1 MPRKALSLIL
11 FGLSTLGLTAQS
23 TTLYWVGGNGNWN
36 EPANWSASASGAGS
50 TSLVPTAETQVVL
63 QSTRAGSVEVFIT
76 GAAVCHSLSIAD
88 QALARVLPSGTLSL
102 TAVDDPSR
110 VINAGAVVVQSP
122 PAPGMRSAMTDGPG
136 LWYAPDAL
144 AGDGF
149 TPLSL
154 MDTDCGTGGADP
166 YNIDIQIQSDYNGQA
181 ISCNTASDGALTVNV
196 AGGIGPFSFQWVGG
210 SLPPTFTQSI
220 TGLAAGTYTVLVTD
234 LGQGTI
240 CSETVVLSAPPAIT
254 LLDFTPNPPSC
265 ASLCDGS
272 ATVLAIGGTGTL
284 DYSWSNGETG
294 QVATLL
300 CNGNNTLTVTDANDC
315 VYTTDIALALDTLY
329 ANITIN
335 NILCG
340 GEPDGSAEANPVG
353 GDGGPY
359 TINWSNGDSGPIMSD
374 EFAGIYSA
382 TILDGSGCQ
391 VDTTFEILEEPPMVL
406 TLDDTTEPSCGGSTD
421 GAIFVSVAGGLPPYD
436 TEWTG
441 PGGFT
446 STSEDVI
453 AVGAGAYT
461 LTATDAN
468 GCEQV
473 LGVVLDEP
481 DAVDATAVV
490 TPLSCAGAAD
500 GAIDLTP
507 SGGIAPYDFVWTAL
521 PFFTAFTEDISGLEA
536 GTYNVLI
543 TDQTGCFTLLS
554 YDLTEPD
561 PLQLDLAL
569 TPVTCPGT
577 DDGEID
583 LTIAGGTPEYTVSWD
598 LDGSGTAAS
607 EDLTGL
613 APGTYTVT
621 VIDANDCVETASVT
635 LDDAVAID
643 LSAMATPVSCF
654 GDTDGAIDL
663 TVSGGAPTID
673 LEWTGPSG
681 FTSTSE
687 DLAGLEPGTYAV
699 TATDAGGCVET
710 LDVSIDEPLEI
721 IVNATATP
729 LACADDTNGTIDVDI
744 SGGTAPY
751 DTDWTGPGGFS
762 STDEDLS
769 GLEAGT
775 YTLTVTDANDCQVT
789 VDGEITAPDPTDVAA
804 DVTDILC
811 SGDDTGA
818 IDLTITGGTPG
829 YDTSWMLQGGG
840 TSTAEDLTDL
850 AAGDYEVTVTDG
862 AGCQVVINYTVAE
875 NPPFD
880 LTETI
885 TPLSCAGAADGAI
898 ALTLVGGSL
907 PFDFDWGGPGGFTAA
922 TQDIFG
928 LEAGPYDVDITDAL
942 GCTESFSVM
951 VTEPDAIVLSADITD
966 TSCGNTNDGEIDLTI
981 TAGVSPL
988 DIDWTG
994 PGGFPSSNE
1003 DLTGLEAGTY
1013 DVTVTDA
1020 DGCQQT
1026 SSFDVLPGAVLDITT
1041 ATGDVSCFGA
1051 MDGFLDLTISG
1062 GTPPIDVV
1070 WTLPGGGTVNS
1081 EDLTG
1086 LGPGTYDVTVSDVDG
1101 CAVDLSFDIT
1111 EPFELLVSGDPT
1123 PITCNS
1129 ADDGAVDLTVAGGE
1143 APYDIAWTGPD
1154 GFAATSEDI
1163 SGLAT
1168 GTYEVTVT
1176 DNLGCQQ
1183 VLSFDLSEPGSI
1195 NLIAFDLPVSC
1206 AGEADGSIDMT
1217 VFGGTP
1223 DFTFDWTGPD
1233 GFTANTEDLAGLA
1246 AGTYT
1251 VEVTD
1256 ANGCTQS
1263 QDYDITEPMA
1273 IDTTVDVTD
1282 ITCFGPGS
1290 GAIDLTVT
1298 GGQGP
1303 YTVTWTFPDTSTQV
1317 SEDLTGLDAG
1327 DYEAL
1332 IEDASGCTVTIEATV
1347 NETPAFDVTANVTDA
1362 TCAGLDDGA
1371 IELIITGGVGPYD
1384 VDWGFTTGPTITG
1397 LAAGPY
1403 NATIT
1408 DALGC
1413 TQDLNGIMVDE
1424 AAPIVVDVPHT
1435 NETCPGA
1442 ADGTIDILSITGGT
1456 DPITVSWTGPGGF
1469 TSADNTLS
1477 GLEAGTYDLLVEDAN
1492 GCQYTE
1498 SIEVVAANPLLLTPT
1513 VTDPPCG
1520 GISEISLDLD
1530 GGNGWPTDA
1539 GGTPITDWLVEWTA
1553 DNGFALTENVLNN
1566 STITD
1571 LEAGTYTVTVTDFN
1585 GCSQALNFD
1594 IQNAQALDVQSVVIQ
1609 PGCGD
1614 SDNGS
1619 IELAISGGTAPMDV
1633 SWTADNGLASA
1644 DEDLFGLEAGTYTL
1658 LVTDANGCTWDQTF
1672 ELVSPPAIEY
1682 TLDVTQPLCAGEATG
1697 AVDLNITIGSPPYV
1711 VLWTGPNGFNSPAED
1726 IGSLEPGTYTLGIQ
1740 DASGCAVTTT
1750 VDLTPASPVEVSGV
1764 VTDLLCAGTGTG
1776 AIDITVTGGQ
1786 VPYTFAWTA
1795 LPFFTADTEDLNDV
1809 EAGTYDLVVTDAN
1822 GCEALFSATVSEN
1835 TPITL
1840 TASGTDAT
1848 CGLTDGTLTASAT
1861 GGDEPY
1867 TWSWTDDTD
1876 TEIADTPDVADVAS
1890 GVYTVTLTD
1899 ANGCEEVATVTVSD
1913 SDGPQLDAATS
1924 TPLCNGDTNGNID
1937 LTVTGLDPFTYVWTG
1952 PNGFT
1957 AESEDLT
1964 DLEAGTYAVEVT
1976 DVNGCVATLD
1986 VELTQPDALDT
1997 AAAVTDVS
2005 CGIPGTGAIDLT
2017 VGGGTAP
2024 YTVSWTGPDS
2034 YSADSEDI
2042 TGLNTGT
2049 YTATITDANLCETTL
2064 EVVVDESPALD
2075 VTANVTDVACFGET
2089 TGSIDLV
2096 IGSGTAPFDFVWTG
2110 PEAFDATT
2118 EDLTGLAAGDYTV
2131 DVLDANGCTAQL
2143 TVTLIEVDALEVTI
2157 DETSPSC
2164 LLSNGALE
2172 VQASGGTVAGD
2183 YNYVWTDVD
2192 NGGVLIG
2199 TSALLEGI
2207 PSGTYHLMV
2216 TDDNGCTFED
2226 DIQLSDAGAIL
2237 EASEQDVLC
2246 FGDFTG
2252 TIDLTVTGGNPDY
2265 NYVWSGPN
2273 GFSATSAD
2281 VTDLEAGTYVV
2292 EVTDALGCNY
2302 SEAFEV
2308 AQPEQLLVELTAGD
2322 VLCADSE
2329 DGAILTTVTGG
2340 VGPYAFTWTGPNG
2353 FTDSAQNPAD
2363 LAPGCYQVTVT
2374 DANGCAA
2381 AAEVCIGAPA
2391 VLELTANLNP
2401 ILCAG
2406 DSTGSIEWVPSGG
2419 VGGFM
2424 GSWTGPLSNL
2434 DNLSPLDSLIA
2445 GDYTL
2450 ALLDANGCPL
2460 DTTFTVTEPAPI
2472 VLTANTTSPLCVG
2485 ESNGTIDATLG
2496 GGTPDY
2502 TIGWTGPD
2510 GFTADTQD
2518 IADVAAGWYTYTIT
2532 DDAGC
2537 VVTDSLELADPLPL
2551 SAEADVDSIS
2561 CFGFEDAGIDLT
2573 PTGGMAPYGFAWNGP
2588 DGFTADTEDL
2598 ADLAPGTYEV
2608 LITDLAGCTGTL
2620 TFDLL
2625 EPTELVVTLTGTSP
2639 ASCPESED
2647 GSATLQI
2654 SGGTPEYNVVWSG
2667 PLGYTSLE
2675 QSPTDLAGG
2684 QYAVTVEDAN
2694 GCQTALQP
2702 IDIETLGGVE
2712 ADAGADLTACEE
2724 TGPWTLSGTNT
2735 GGSSEGWYDAD
2746 GVQINTSSTLEI
2758 QPEPGVYEFIYIAND
2773 GLCSDADTVVV
2784 EILTSPL
2791 ADAGADMDVY
2801 LEEVVELGGIPAVD
2815 DDSIWDWSPGT
2826 LLQDSTVANPFTL
2839 EITGPQSYILDV
2851 VGANGCVASD
2861 TITIGITPLLDIPTG
2876 FSPNEDG
2883 MNDAWTLGFLSFYP
2897 NVVVQIYN
2905 RWGDLLVESAP
2916 GYPEP
2921 WDGTYQGDPLPIGTY
2936 YYVIRVNEP
2945 EFPDPLT
2952 GPVTILR

>member
-1 MPRKALSLIL
+1 M
-11 FGLSTLGLTAQS
+11 
-23 TTLYWVGGNGNWN
+23 
-36 EPANWSASASGAGS
+36 
-50 TSLVPTAETQVVL
+50 PTAETDVVL
-63 QSTRAGSVEVFIT
+63 QSTRDGSVEVSIT
-76 GAAVCHSLSIAD
+76 GAAVCHSLSISD
-88 QALARVLPSGTLSL
+88 QAVAFVQPSGTLSL
-102 TAVDDPSR
+102 TDVDVPGR
-110 VINAGAVVVQSP
+110 VINGGAVVLQSP
-122 PAPGMRSAMTDGPG
+122 PAPGMRSTMTGGPG

-144 AGDGF
+144 AGDDL

-154 MDTDCGTGGADP
+154 MDTDCATGGADP
-166 YNIDIQIQSDYNGQA
+166 YNIDIQIQNDYNGQA
-181 ISCNTASDGALTVNV
+181 ISCNTAADGALTVNV
-196 AGGIGPFSFQWVGG
+196 TGGVGPFSFQWVGG

-220 TGLAAGTYTVLVTD
+220 NGLAAGTYTVLVTD
-234 LGQGTI
+234 LGQSTI
-240 CSETVVLSAPPAIT
+240 CSETIVLSAPPAIT

-265 ASLCDGS
+265 TSLCDGS

-284 DYSWSNGETG
+284 DYNWSNGETG
-294 QVATLL
+294 QVATML

-315 VYTTDIALALDTLY
+315 VYTTNIALALDTLY
-329 ANITIN
+329 ANITVN

-382 TILDGSGCQ
+382 TILDGNGCQ
-391 VDTTFEILEEPPMVL
+391 VDTTFEILEEPPLVL
-406 TLDDTTEPSCGGSTD
+406 TLDNTTEPSCGGSTD
-421 GAIFVSVAGGLPPYD
+421 GAIFVSVTGGLPPYD
-436 TEWTG
+436 TDWTG

-446 STSEDVI
+446 STSEDLI

-461 LTATDAN
+461 LTVTDAN

-507 SGGIAPYDFVWTAL
+507 SGGAAPYDFVWTAL

-543 TDQTGCFTLLS
+543 TDQIGCFTLLS
-554 YDLTEPD
+554 FDLTEPD
-561 PLQLDLAL
+561 PMQLDLAV
-569 TPVTCPGT
+569 TPITCTGA

-583 LTIAGGTPEYTVSWD
+583 LTITGGTPGYTVSWD
-598 LDGSGTAAS
+598 LDGSGTSAS

-613 APGTYTVT
+613 TAGTYTVT
-621 VIDANDCVETASVT
+621 VTDANDCVETASVT
-635 LDDAVAID
+635 LDDPVAID
-643 LSAMATPVSCF
+643 LSAVATPVSCI

-663 TVSGGAPTID
+663 TVSGGTPTID
-673 LEWTGPSG
+673 LDWTGPGG

-687 DLAGLEPGTYAV
+687 DLSGLEPGTYTV
-699 TATDAGGCVET
+699 TATDAGGCVQT
-710 LDVSIDEPLEI
+710 LDVTIDEPLEI
-721 IVNATATP
+721 TVDATTTP
-729 LACADDTNGTIDVDI
+729 LACADDTSGAIDVDI

-751 DTDWTGPGGFS
+751 DTDWTGPGGFT
-762 STDEDLS
+762 STEEDLT
-769 GLEAGT
+769 GLAAGT

-789 VDGEITAPDPTDVAA
+789 VDVEVTAPDPIDVVA
-804 DVTDILC
+804 DITDILC
-811 SGDDTGA
+811 SGDDSGA

-829 YDTSWMLQGGG
+829 YDTDWVLQGGG
-840 TSTAEDLTDL
+840 TSTSEDLTGL

-862 AGCQVVINYTVAE
+862 AGCQVVINYTVDE

-907 PFDFDWGGPGGFTAA
+907 PFDFGWSGPGGFTAA

-942 GCTESFSVM
+942 GCTESYSFM

-981 TAGVSPL
+981 TAGVAPL

-994 PGGFPSSNE
+994 PGEFTASSE

-1026 SSFDVLPGAVLDITT
+1026 SSFDVLPGAVLDITS
-1041 ATGDVSCFGA
+1041 ATGNVSCFGA
-1051 MDGFLDLTISG
+1051 MDGFIDLTISG
-1062 GTPPIDVV
+1062 GNPPIDVV

-1129 ADDGAVDLTVAGGE
+1129 TDDGAVDLTVAGGE
-1143 APYDIAWTGPD
+1143 APYDIAWTGPG
-1154 GFAATSEDI
+1154 GFTATTEDI
-1163 SGLAT
+1163 MDLEP

-1195 NLIAFDLPVSC
+1195 NLFAFALPVSC
-1206 AGEADGSIDMT
+1206 AGEADGSIDLT

-1233 GFTANTEDLAGLA
+1233 GFTADTEDIAGLA

-1263 QDYDITEPMA
+1263 QDYDISEPTP
-1273 IDTTVDVTD
+1273 IDTTMDVTD

-1332 IEDASGCTVTIEATV
+1332 IEDASGCTVTILATV
-1347 NETPAFDVTANVTDA
+1347 NETPPFDVTINVTDA

-1371 IELIITGGVGPYD
+1371 IELIISGGVGPYD
-1384 VDWGFTTGPTITG
+1384 VNWGFTTGPTITG
-1397 LAAGPY
+1397 LAAGAY
-1403 NATIT
+1403 NANIT

-1413 TQDLNGIMVDE
+1413 TQELNGIMVEE
-1424 AAPIVVDVPHT
+1424 AAPIVVDVTHT

-1469 TSADNTLS
+1469 TSADNTLT

-1492 GCQYTE
+1492 GCQATQ
-1498 SIEVVAANPLLLTPT
+1498 SIEVLAATPLVLTPT

-1520 GISEISLDLD
+1520 GVSEISLDLD

-1539 GGTPITDWLVEWTA
+1539 GGAPITDWLVEWTA
-1553 DNGFALTENVLNN
+1553 DNGFALTENVVNN
-1566 STITD
+1566 STITN

-1585 GCSQALNFD
+1585 GCSQTLNFD

-1614 SDNGS
+1614 ADDGS
-1619 IELAISGGTAPMDV
+1619 IELAISGGTAPIDV
-1633 SWTADNGLASA
+1633 LWTADNGFAST
-1644 DEDLFGLEAGTYTL
+1644 DEDIFGLG
-1658 LVTDANGCTWDQTF
+1658 
-1672 ELVSPPAIEY
+1672 
-1682 TLDVTQPLCAGEATG
+1682 
-1697 AVDLNITIGSPPYV
+1697 
-1711 VLWTGPNGFNSPAED
+1711 
-1726 IGSLEPGTYTLGIQ
+1726 
-1740 DASGCAVTTT
+1740 
-1750 VDLTPASPVEVSGV
+1750 
-1764 VTDLLCAGTGTG
+1764 
-1776 AIDITVTGGQ
+1776 
-1786 VPYTFAWTA
+1786 
-1795 LPFFTADTEDLNDV
+1795 
-1809 EAGTYDLVVTDAN
+1809 
-1822 GCEALFSATVSEN
+1822 
-1835 TPITL
+1835 
-1840 TASGTDAT
+1840 
-1848 CGLTDGTLTASAT
+1848 
-1861 GGDEPY
+1861 
-1867 TWSWTDDTD
+1867 
-1876 TEIADTPDVADVAS
+1876 
-1890 GVYTVTLTD
+1890 
-1899 ANGCEEVATVTVSD
+1899 
-1913 SDGPQLDAATS
+1913 
-1924 TPLCNGDTNGNID
+1924 
-1937 LTVTGLDPFTYVWTG
+1937 
-1952 PNGFT
+1952 
-1957 AESEDLT
+1957 
-1964 DLEAGTYAVEVT
+1964 
-1976 DVNGCVATLD
+1976 
-1986 VELTQPDALDT
+1986 
-1997 AAAVTDVS
+1997 
-2005 CGIPGTGAIDLT
+2005 
-2017 VGGGTAP
+2017 
-2024 YTVSWTGPDS
+2024 
-2034 YSADSEDI
+2034 
-2042 TGLNTGT
+2042 
-2049 YTATITDANLCETTL
+2049 
-2064 EVVVDESPALD
+2064 
-2075 VTANVTDVACFGET
+2075 
-2089 TGSIDLV
+2089 
-2096 IGSGTAPFDFVWTG
+2096 
-2110 PEAFDATT
+2110 
-2118 EDLTGLAAGDYTV
+2118 
-2131 DVLDANGCTAQL
+2131 
-2143 TVTLIEVDALEVTI
+2143 
-2157 DETSPSC
+2157 
-2164 LLSNGALE
+2164 
-2172 VQASGGTVAGD
+2172 
-2183 YNYVWTDVD
+2183 
-2192 NGGVLIG
+2192 
-2199 TSALLEGI
+2199 
-2207 PSGTYHLMV
+2207 
-2216 TDDNGCTFED
+2216 
-2226 DIQLSDAGAIL
+2226 
-2237 EASEQDVLC
+2237 
-2246 FGDFTG
+2246 
-2252 TIDLTVTGGNPDY
+2252 
-2265 NYVWSGPN
+2265 
-2273 GFSATSAD
+2273 
-2281 VTDLEAGTYVV
+2281 AGTYVV
-2292 EVTDALGCNY
+2292 EVADALGCFY
-2302 SEAFEV
+2302 SESFEV
-2308 AQPEQLLVELTAGD
+2308 AQPDELLVELTAED

-2329 DGAILTTVTGG
+2329 DGAIQTTVTGG
-2340 VGPYAFTWTGPNG
+2340 VGPYAFTWIGPNG
-2353 FTDSAQNPAD
+2353 FTDSAQNPVD
-2363 LAPGCYQVTVT
+2363 LAPDCYEVTVT

-2381 AAEVCIGAPA
+2381 TAEVCIGAPA
-2391 VLELTANLNP
+2391 ALELTATLTH

-2406 DSTGSIEWVPSGG
+2406 DSTGSIDWVPSGG
-2419 VGGFM
+2419 VGGFV
-2424 GSWTGPLSNL
+2424 GTWTGPLADL

-2445 GDYTL
+2445 GEYTL
-2450 ALLDANGCPL
+2450 ALVDANGCPL
-2460 DTTFTVTEPAPI
+2460 DTTFTIAEPAPI
-2472 VLTANTTSPLCVG
+2472 ALTANTTSPLCVG
-2485 ESNGTIDATLG
+2485 EANGTIDATLE

-2510 GFTADTQD
+2510 GFSADTQD
-2518 IADVAAGWYTYTIT
+2518 ISDLAAGWYTYTIT

-2551 SAEADVDSIS
+2551 SAEAVVDSIS
-2561 CFGFEDAGIDLT
+2561 CFGFEDAAIDLT
-2573 PTGGMAPYGFAWNGP
+2573 PTGGMEPYGFAWNGP
-2588 DGFTADTEDL
+2588 DGFTANTEDI

-2639 ASCPESED
+2639 ASCPEAED

-2654 SGGTPEYNVVWSG
+2654 SGGTPDYNVVWSG

-2675 QSPTDLAGG
+2675 QNPTDLMGG

-2746 GVQINTSSTLEI
+2746 GVQINTSSSLEI
-2758 QPEPGVYEFIYIAND
+2758 QPEPGVYEFIYIADD

-2784 EILTSPL
+2784 EILPSPL

-2801 LEEVVELGGIPAVD
+2801 LEEVVELGGMPAVD

-2839 EITGPQSYILDV
+2839 EVTGPQSYILDV

-2861 TITIGITPLLDIPTG
+2861 TINIGITPLLDIPTG

>member
-63 QSTRAGSVEVFIT
+63 QPTPAGSVEVFIT

-88 QALARVLPSGTLSL
+88 QAVARVLPSGTLSL
-102 TAVDDPSR
+102 TALDDPSR

-196 AGGIGPFSFQWVGG
+196 TGGIGPFSFQWVGG
-210 SLPPTFTQSI
+210 SLPPTFTESI
-220 TGLAAGTYTVLVTD
+220 NGLAAGTYTVLVTD

-265 ASLCDGS
+265 TSLCDGS
-272 ATVLAIGGTGTL
+272 ATVLAIGGSGTL
-284 DYSWSNGETG
+284 DYNWSNGETG
-294 QVATLL
+294 QVASLL

-315 VYTTDIALALDTLY
+315 VYTTDITLALDTLY

-382 TILDGSGCQ
+382 TILDGNGCQ
-391 VDTTFEILEEPPMVL
+391 VDTTFEILEEPPLVL
-406 TLDDTTEPSCGGSTD
+406 TLDNTTEPSCGGSTD
-421 GAIFVSVAGGLPPYD
+421 GAIFVSVTGGLPPYD
-436 TEWTG
+436 TDWTG
-441 PGGFT
+441 PDGFT

-461 LTATDAN
+461 LTVTDAN

-481 DAVDATAVV
+481 DVIDATAVV

-507 SGGIAPYDFVWTAL
+507 SGGVAPYDFVWTAL
-521 PFFTAFTEDISGLEA
+521 PFFTAFTEDISGLED
-536 GTYNVLI
+536 GSYNVLI

-554 YDLTEPD
+554 FDLTEPD

-569 TPVTCPGT
+569 TPITCPGT

-583 LTIAGGTPEYTVSWD
+583 LTIAGGTPEYTISWD

-621 VIDANDCVETASVT
+621 VTDANDCVGTASVT
-635 LDDAVAID
+635 LDDALAID
-643 LSAMATPVSCF
+643 LSAVATPVSCF

-663 TVSGGAPTID
+663 TVSSGAPPID

-687 DLAGLEPGTYAV
+687 DLVGLEPGAYAV

-721 IVNATATP
+721 TIDATATP

-751 DTDWTGPGGFS
+751 DTDWTGPGGFTS
-762 STDEDLS
+762 AEEDLS

-775 YTLTVTDANDCQVT
+775 YTLTVTDANDCQLT
-789 VDGEITAPDPTDVAA
+789 VDVEITAPDPIDVAA
-804 DVTDILC
+804 DITDILC

-829 YDTSWMLQGGG
+829 YDTSWVLQSGGS
-840 TSTAEDLTDL
+840 STTEDLTDL

-907 PFDFDWGGPGGFTAA
+907 PFAFDWGGPGGFTAA

-942 GCTESFSVM
+942 GCTESFSFM

-966 TSCGNTNDGEIDLTI
+966 TSCGNTNDGEIDMNI

-994 PGGFPSSNE
+994 PGGFTSSSE

-1026 SSFDVLPGAVLDITT
+1026 SSFDVLPGAVLDITIAT
-1041 ATGDVSCFGA
+1041 ADVSCFGA
-1051 MDGFLDLTISG
+1051 MDGFLDLSISG

-1070 WTLPGGGTVNS
+1070 WTLPSGGTVNS
-1081 EDLTG
+1081 EDLNG

-1143 APYDIAWTGPD
+1143 APYDIAWTGPE

-1163 SGLAT
+1163 SGLAP

-1195 NLIAFDLPVSC
+1195 NLIAFALPVSC
-1206 AGEADGSIDMT
+1206 AGEADGSIDLT

-1251 VEVTD
+1251 AEVTD
-1256 ANGCTQS
+1256 ANGCIQS
-1263 QDYDITEPMA
+1263 QDYDITEPTP
-1273 IDTTVDVTD
+1273 IDTAVDVTE
-1282 ITCFGPGS
+1282 ITCFGLGS

-1413 TQDLNGIMVDE
+1413 PQDLSGIMVDE
-1424 AAPIVVDVPHT
+1424 AAPIVVDVTHT

-1456 DPITVSWTGPGGF
+1456 DPITLSWTGPGGF

-1477 GLEAGTYDLLVEDAN
+1477 GLEAGTYDLLMEDAN

-1498 SIEVVAANPLLLTPT
+1498 SIEVVAANPLVLTSA

-1520 GISEISLDLD
+1520 GISEISLELG

-1539 GGTPITDWLVEWTA
+1539 GGTPITEWLVEWTA
-1553 DNGFALTENVLNN
+1553 DNGFALTENVANN

-1585 GCSQALNFD
+1585 GCSQTLNFD

-1609 PGCGD
+1609 PSCGD
-1614 SDNGS
+1614 ADNGS

-1633 SWTADNGLASA
+1633 LWTAD
-1644 DEDLFGLEAGTYTL
+1644 
-1658 LVTDANGCTWDQTF
+1658 
-1672 ELVSPPAIEY
+1672 
-1682 TLDVTQPLCAGEATG
+1682 
-1697 AVDLNITIGSPPYV
+1697 
-1711 VLWTGPNGFNSPAED
+1711 
-1726 IGSLEPGTYTLGIQ
+1726 
-1740 DASGCAVTTT
+1740 
-1750 VDLTPASPVEVSGV
+1750 
-1764 VTDLLCAGTGTG
+1764 
-1776 AIDITVTGGQ
+1776 
-1786 VPYTFAWTA
+1786 
-1795 LPFFTADTEDLNDV
+1795 
-1809 EAGTYDLVVTDAN
+1809 
-1822 GCEALFSATVSEN
+1822 
-1835 TPITL
+1835 
-1840 TASGTDAT
+1840 
-1848 CGLTDGTLTASAT
+1848 
-1861 GGDEPY
+1861 
-1867 TWSWTDDTD
+1867 
-1876 TEIADTPDVADVAS
+1876 
-1890 GVYTVTLTD
+1890 
-1899 ANGCEEVATVTVSD
+1899 
-1913 SDGPQLDAATS
+1913 
-1924 TPLCNGDTNGNID
+1924 
-1937 LTVTGLDPFTYVWTG
+1937 
-1952 PNGFT
+1952 
-1957 AESEDLT
+1957 
-1964 DLEAGTYAVEVT
+1964 
-1976 DVNGCVATLD
+1976 
-1986 VELTQPDALDT
+1986 
-1997 AAAVTDVS
+1997 
-2005 CGIPGTGAIDLT
+2005 
-2017 VGGGTAP
+2017 
-2024 YTVSWTGPDS
+2024 
-2034 YSADSEDI
+2034 
-2042 TGLNTGT
+2042 
-2049 YTATITDANLCETTL
+2049 
-2064 EVVVDESPALD
+2064 
-2075 VTANVTDVACFGET
+2075 
-2089 TGSIDLV
+2089 
-2096 IGSGTAPFDFVWTG
+2096 
-2110 PEAFDATT
+2110 
-2118 EDLTGLAAGDYTV
+2118 
-2131 DVLDANGCTAQL
+2131 
-2143 TVTLIEVDALEVTI
+2143 
-2157 DETSPSC
+2157 
-2164 LLSNGALE
+2164 
-2172 VQASGGTVAGD
+2172 
-2183 YNYVWTDVD
+2183 
-2192 NGGVLIG
+2192 
-2199 TSALLEGI
+2199 
-2207 PSGTYHLMV
+2207 
-2216 TDDNGCTFED
+2216 
-2226 DIQLSDAGAIL
+2226 
-2237 EASEQDVLC
+2237 
-2246 FGDFTG
+2246 
-2252 TIDLTVTGGNPDY
+2252 
-2265 NYVWSGPN
+2265 N

-2292 EVTDALGCNY
+2292 EVTDALGCFY

-2391 VLELTANLNP
+2391 VLELTATLNP

-2424 GSWTGPLSNL
+2424 GSWTGPLFNL

-2460 DTTFTVTEPAPI
+2460 DTTFTITEPAPI
-2472 VLTANTTSPLCVG
+2472 LLTANTTSPLCVG

-2510 GFTADTQD
+2510 GFTADTQN

-2551 SAEADVDSIS
+2551 SAEAVVDSIS

-2675 QSPTDLAGG
+2675 QNPTDLAGG

>member
-63 QSTRAGSVEVFIT
+63 QSTRARSVEVFIT

-88 QALARVLPSGTLSL
+88 QAVARVLPSGTLSL
-102 TAVDDPSR
+102 TALDDPSR

-196 AGGIGPFSFQWVGG
+196 TGGIGPFSFQWVGG
-210 SLPPTFTQSI
+210 SLPPTFTESI
-220 TGLAAGTYTVLVTD
+220 NGLAAGTYTVLVTD

-240 CSETVVLSAPPAIT
+240 CSETVVLSTPPAIT
-254 LLDFTPNPPSC
+254 LLDFTPSPPSC
-265 ASLCDGS
+265 TSLCDGS
-272 ATVLAIGGTGTL
+272 ATVLAIGGTGAL
-284 DYSWSNGETG
+284 DYNWSNGETG
-294 QVATLL
+294 QVASLL

-315 VYTTDIALALDTLY
+315 VYTTDITLALDTLY
-329 ANITIN
+329 ANININ

-382 TILDGSGCQ
+382 TILDGNGCQ
-391 VDTTFEILEEPPMVL
+391 VDTTFEILEEPPLVL
-406 TLDDTTEPSCGGSTD
+406 TLDNTTEPSCSGSTD
-421 GAIFVSVAGGLPPYD
+421 GAIFVSVTGGLPPYETD
-436 TEWTG
+436 WTG
-441 PGGFT
+441 PDGFT

-453 AVGAGAYT
+453 AIGAGAYT
-461 LTATDAN
+461 LTVIDAN

-481 DAVDATAVV
+481 DVIDATAVV

-507 SGGIAPYDFVWTAL
+507 SGGASPYDFVWTAL
-521 PFFTAFTEDISGLEA
+521 PFFTAFTEDISGLED

-554 YDLTEPD
+554 FDLTEPD

-569 TPVTCPGT
+569 TPITCPGT

-583 LTIAGGTPEYTVSWD
+583 LTIAGGTPEYTISWD

-621 VIDANDCVETASVT
+621 VTDANDCVETASVT
-635 LDDAVAID
+635 LDDALAID
-643 LSAMATPVSCF
+643 LSAVATPVSCF

-663 TVSGGAPTID
+663 TVSSGAPPID

-687 DLAGLEPGTYAV
+687 DLVGLEPGAYAV

-721 IVNATATP
+721 TIDATATP

-751 DTDWTGPGGFS
+751 DTDWTGPGGFTS
-762 STDEDLS
+762 AEEDLS

-775 YTLTVTDANDCQVT
+775 YTLTVTDANDCQLT
-789 VDGEITAPDPTDVAA
+789 VDVEITAPDPIDVAA
-804 DVTDILC
+804 DITDILC

-829 YDTSWMLQGGG
+829 YDASWVLQSGGS
-840 TSTAEDLTDL
+840 STAEDLTDL

-885 TPLSCAGAADGAI
+885 TPLSCAGAADGTI
-898 ALTLVGGSL
+898 ALTLMGGSL
-907 PFDFDWGGPGGFTAA
+907 PFDFNWGGPGGFTAA

-942 GCTESFSVM
+942 GCTESYSFM

-966 TSCGNTNDGEIDLTI
+966 TSCGNTNDGEIDMTI

-994 PGGFPSSNE
+994 LGGFTSSSE

-1026 SSFDVLPGAVLDITT
+1026 SSFDVLPGAVLDITIAT
-1041 ATGDVSCFGA
+1041 ADVSCFGA
-1051 MDGFLDLTISG
+1051 MDGFLDLSISG

-1070 WTLPGGGTVNS
+1070 WTLPSGGTVNS
-1081 EDLTG
+1081 EDLNG
-1086 LGPGTYDVTVSDVDG
+1086 LGPGT
-1101 CAVDLSFDIT
+1101 
-1111 EPFELLVSGDPT
+1111 
-1123 PITCNS
+1123 
-1129 ADDGAVDLTVAGGE
+1129 
-1143 APYDIAWTGPD
+1143 
-1154 GFAATSEDI
+1154 
-1163 SGLAT
+1163 
-1168 GTYEVTVT
+1168 
-1176 DNLGCQQ
+1176 
-1183 VLSFDLSEPGSI
+1183 
-1195 NLIAFDLPVSC
+1195 
-1206 AGEADGSIDMT
+1206 
-1217 VFGGTP
+1217 
-1223 DFTFDWTGPD
+1223 
-1233 GFTANTEDLAGLA
+1233 
-1246 AGTYT
+1246 
-1251 VEVTD
+1251 
-1256 ANGCTQS
+1256 
-1263 QDYDITEPMA
+1263 
-1273 IDTTVDVTD
+1273 
-1282 ITCFGPGS
+1282 
-1290 GAIDLTVT
+1290 
-1298 GGQGP
+1298 
-1303 YTVTWTFPDTSTQV
+1303 
-1317 SEDLTGLDAG
+1317 
-1327 DYEAL
+1327 YEAL

-1413 TQDLNGIMVDE
+1413 PHDLNGIMVDE
-1424 AAPIVVDVPHT
+1424 AAPIVVDVTHI

-1456 DPITVSWTGPGGF
+1456 DPITLSWTGPGGF

-1477 GLEAGTYDLLVEDAN
+1477 GLEAGTYDLLMEDAN

-1498 SIEVVAANPLLLTPT
+1498 SIEVVAANPLVLTSA

-1553 DNGFALTENVLNN
+1553 DNGFALTENVANN

-1585 GCSQALNFD
+1585 GCSQTLNFD

-1609 PGCGD
+1609 PSCGD
-1614 SDNGS
+1614 ADNGS

-1633 SWTADNGLASA
+1633 LWTAD
-1644 DEDLFGLEAGTYTL
+1644 
-1658 LVTDANGCTWDQTF
+1658 
-1672 ELVSPPAIEY
+1672 
-1682 TLDVTQPLCAGEATG
+1682 
-1697 AVDLNITIGSPPYV
+1697 
-1711 VLWTGPNGFNSPAED
+1711 
-1726 IGSLEPGTYTLGIQ
+1726 
-1740 DASGCAVTTT
+1740 
-1750 VDLTPASPVEVSGV
+1750 
-1764 VTDLLCAGTGTG
+1764 
-1776 AIDITVTGGQ
+1776 
-1786 VPYTFAWTA
+1786 
-1795 LPFFTADTEDLNDV
+1795 
-1809 EAGTYDLVVTDAN
+1809 
-1822 GCEALFSATVSEN
+1822 
-1835 TPITL
+1835 
-1840 TASGTDAT
+1840 
-1848 CGLTDGTLTASAT
+1848 
-1861 GGDEPY
+1861 
-1867 TWSWTDDTD
+1867 
-1876 TEIADTPDVADVAS
+1876 
-1890 GVYTVTLTD
+1890 
-1899 ANGCEEVATVTVSD
+1899 
-1913 SDGPQLDAATS
+1913 
-1924 TPLCNGDTNGNID
+1924 
-1937 LTVTGLDPFTYVWTG
+1937 
-1952 PNGFT
+1952 
-1957 AESEDLT
+1957 
-1964 DLEAGTYAVEVT
+1964 
-1976 DVNGCVATLD
+1976 
-1986 VELTQPDALDT
+1986 
-1997 AAAVTDVS
+1997 
-2005 CGIPGTGAIDLT
+2005 
-2017 VGGGTAP
+2017 
-2024 YTVSWTGPDS
+2024 
-2034 YSADSEDI
+2034 
-2042 TGLNTGT
+2042 
-2049 YTATITDANLCETTL
+2049 
-2064 EVVVDESPALD
+2064 
-2075 VTANVTDVACFGET
+2075 
-2089 TGSIDLV
+2089 
-2096 IGSGTAPFDFVWTG
+2096 
-2110 PEAFDATT
+2110 
-2118 EDLTGLAAGDYTV
+2118 
-2131 DVLDANGCTAQL
+2131 
-2143 TVTLIEVDALEVTI
+2143 
-2157 DETSPSC
+2157 
-2164 LLSNGALE
+2164 
-2172 VQASGGTVAGD
+2172 
-2183 YNYVWTDVD
+2183 
-2192 NGGVLIG
+2192 
-2199 TSALLEGI
+2199 
-2207 PSGTYHLMV
+2207 
-2216 TDDNGCTFED
+2216 
-2226 DIQLSDAGAIL
+2226 
-2237 EASEQDVLC
+2237 
-2246 FGDFTG
+2246 
-2252 TIDLTVTGGNPDY
+2252 
-2265 NYVWSGPN
+2265 N

-2292 EVTDALGCNY
+2292 EVTDALGCFY

-2391 VLELTANLNP
+2391 VLELTATLNP

-2460 DTTFTVTEPAPI
+2460 DTTFTITEPAPI

-2510 GFTADTQD
+2510 GFTADTQN

-2537 VVTDSLELADPLPL
+2537 VVTDSLELAAPLPL
-2551 SAEADVDSIS
+2551 SAKAVVDSIS

-2573 PTGGMAPYGFAWNGP
+2573 PTGGMAPYGFTWNGP

-2598 ADLAPGTYEV
+2598 TDLAPGTYEV

-2675 QSPTDLAGG
+2675 QNPTDLAGG

-2851 VGANGCVASD
+2851 VAANGCVASD
-2861 TITIGITPLLDIPTG
+2861 TITIGITPLLEIPTG